1 MDFLNLAKDR
11 YSCRMLDPRPVEQE
25 KIDRIIE
32 AALCAPTAVNK
43 QPFRVFVLQSPE
55 ALAKAGEAFPFDF
68 VRKAPA
74 LIVIGAKEDEAWV
87 RKFDSRNFADVDA
100 TIVATHVML
109 AIHDLGLVSTWIGN
123 FDPAV
128 MKAAFPVMEGLDLI
142 ALFPVAYP
150 AQDAAPGAKHT
161 VSREC
166 RELVCR
172 L

>member
-1 MDFLNLAKDR
+1 M
-11 YSCRMLDPRPVEQE
+11 
-25 KIDRIIE
+25 
-32 AALCAPTAVNK
+32 
-43 QPFRVFVLQSPE
+43 
-55 ALAKAGEAFPFDF
+55 
-68 VRKAPA
+68 
-74 LIVIGAKEDEAWV
+74 IGAKEDEAWV
-87 RKFDSRNFADVDA
+87 RKFDGRNFADVDA
-100 TIVATHVML
+100 AIVATHVML

-150 AQDAAPGAKHT
+150 AQDAAPGTKHT

-166 RELVCR
+166 AELVCR